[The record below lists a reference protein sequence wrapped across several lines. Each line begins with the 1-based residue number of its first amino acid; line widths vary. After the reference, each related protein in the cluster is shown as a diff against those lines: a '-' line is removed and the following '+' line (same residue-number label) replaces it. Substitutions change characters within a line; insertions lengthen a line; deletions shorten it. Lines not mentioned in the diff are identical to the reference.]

1 MPRPKTGRA
10 KHDPI
15 SLETRIN
22 EYKAAQEKLRV
33 KQTKQRIQETR
44 RLVCN
49 YFGRGIYASLN
60 LVDIYRP
67 ADDDPIDRNYN
78 GLARSESPSGQRLA
92 ELGGVGTTLKD
103 SLITFEPE
111 EYEEGGPPELIVRV
125 YNNISSRW
133 PTLWGCRLRFDD
145 GLSNTERINNFVKQ
159 LAEVI

>member
-22 EYKAAQEKLRV
+22 EYKAAQEKIRV
-33 KQTKQRIQETR
+33 KKTKQRIQEIR

-67 ADDDPIDRNYN
+67 AIDDPIDQNYN
-78 GLARSESPSGQRLA
+78 GLSRSDSPTGQRLA
-92 ELGGVGTTLKD
+92 KFGGVGTVLKD
-103 SLITFEPE
+103 ILITFEPE
-111 EYEEGGPPELIVRV
+111 QAEEGGPPELVVCV
-125 YNNISSRW
+125 YNTIPRKW
-133 PTLWGCRLRFDD
+133 ITAWIWKLRFDD
-145 GLSNTERINNFVKQ
+145 GLSNTERVNNFVKQ